1 MTTVVDN
8 YYYDWMNYCWF
19 VVIVERKTTS
29 RCWCWRGANA
39 DDARDAAFSF
49 VSFYFYFK
57 LSFNPLCLFPLQCY
71 VFGNIQRDAPKDI
84 ICTRDIVLC
93 FVL

>member
-49 VSFYFYFK
+49 VSFYFY
-57 LSFNPLCLFPLQCY
+57 LFPFQCY
-71 VFGNIQRDAPKDI
+71 AFGNIQRDAPKDI
-84 ICTRDIVLC
+84 TCTRDILFCVLLLC
-93 FVL
+93 SSYR